1 MKQALI
7 LHYYSKRNI
16 QLLHHLENF
25 QTSLKTVMKILLQ
38 ITQPTSSLKPGFY
51 ANGNFTYCLNNNL
64 KVTPHPEKVISNLL
78 IHVKNSWHF

>member
-16 QLLHHLENF
+16 QLLQHLENF
-25 QTSLKTVMKILLQ
+25 QTSLKTVMKILFQ

-51 ANGNFTYCLNNNL
+51 PNGNFTYCLD
-64 KVTPHPEKVISNLL
+64 HQLL
-78 IHVKNSWHF
+78 YLFIFLATLAVQAFPSSSRAL